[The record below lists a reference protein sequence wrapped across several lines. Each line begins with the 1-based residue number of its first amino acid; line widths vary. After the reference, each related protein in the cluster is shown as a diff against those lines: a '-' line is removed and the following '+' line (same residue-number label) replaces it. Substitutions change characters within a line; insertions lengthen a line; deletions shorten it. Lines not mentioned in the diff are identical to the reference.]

1 MFIINA
7 QTLIISKT
15 RVRAEARLF
24 MICARYTVYMDSIAS
39 QLVVTREF
47 TVTGRMISGMARLLM
62 RAPITY
68 VGSLKRL
75 PSIGSAIN
83 AQILNSSSVARLN
96 PVKTVM

>member
-1 MFIINA
+1 MINA

-39 QLVVTREF
+39 RLVVTREF
-47 TVTGRMISGMARLLM
+47 TVTGRMISGTARLLM

-83 AQILNSSSVARLN
+83 AQILNSSSVVRLN